1 MDSRRNDVGDVEA
14 SSRSCN
20 AEVARSRRHP
30 KGRKDMRVI
39 SASDLVDDALTSP
52 LSILLDLTR
61 ISFLQNTMN
70 F

>member
-1 MDSRRNDVGDVEA
+1 
-14 SSRSCN
+14 
-20 AEVARSRRHP
+20 
-30 KGRKDMRVI
+30 MRVI
-39 SASDLVDDALTSP
+39 SASDLVDDTLTSL

>member
-1 MDSRRNDVGDVEA
+1 
-14 SSRSCN
+14 
-20 AEVARSRRHP
+20 
-30 KGRKDMRVI
+30 MRVI